1 LLSKAFFFMSKFNHR
16 SVSSLTRLARSAALA
31 FVAAALSGCMSSA
44 MSTFD
49 GFGGA
54 KTIRGDK
61 GGEVVSY
68 ALKVKRIEREG
79 TPIRISGKCQS
90 ACTLYLSLPRDQICI
105 TPGASFSF
113 HKPYGSSRRV
123 NRSAAKM
130 MVGQYPYW
138 VQDWLAFKGG
148 LRTEMVVM
156 DYHYARY
163 FMRTCGQA

>member
-1 LLSKAFFFMSKFNHR
+1 MGKFTSSFAGLLSPIGK
-16 SVSSLTRLARSAALA
+16 VAALGLISIS
-31 FVAAALSGCMSSA
+31 VSGCMGSA

-54 KTIRGDK
+54 KTIRADK

-68 ALKVKRIEREG
+68 ALKVKRIERAG
-79 TPIRISGKCQS
+79 TPVRISGKCES
-90 ACTLYLSLPRDQICI
+90 ACTLYLSLPQDQICI

-113 HKPYGSSRRV
+113 HKPYGSSRRI
-123 NRSAAKM
+123 NSSAANM
-130 MVGQYPYW
+130 MVNEYPYW

-148 LRTEMVVM
+148 LRTDMVVM
-156 DYHYARY
+156 DYDYARN

>member
-1 LLSKAFFFMSKFNHR
+1 MKAATFGI
-16 SVSSLTRLARSAALA
+16 
-31 FVAAALSGCMSSA
+31 VAATLLSGCMGSA

-49 GFGGA
+49 GFGA

-61 GGEVVSY
+61 GGEVVTY
-68 ALKVKRIEREG
+68 AQKVKQIEREG
-79 TPIRISGKCQS
+79 TPVRISGKCES
-90 ACTLYLSLPRDQICI
+90 ACTLYLSLPADQICI

-123 NRSAAKM
+123 NRSAANM
-130 MVGQYPYW
+130 MVGEYPFW

-156 DYHYARY
+156 DYDYARY
-163 FMRTCGQA
+163 FMRTCGNA

>member
-1 LLSKAFFFMSKFNHR
+1 MFKLS
-16 SVSSLTRLARSAALA
+16 SSLAYALPRTMKAAT
-31 FVAAALSGCMSSA
+31 FGIVAATLLSGCMGSA

-49 GFGGA
+49 GFGA

-61 GGEVVSY
+61 GGEVVTY
-68 ALKVKRIEREG
+68 ALKVKQIEREG
-79 TPIRISGKCQS
+79 TPVRISGKCES
-90 ACTLYLSLPRDQICI
+90 ACTLYLSLPADQICI

-123 NRSAAKM
+123 NRSAANM
-130 MVGQYPYW
+130 MVGEYPFW

-156 DYHYARY
+156 DYDYARY
-163 FMRTCGQA
+163 FMRTCGNA